1 MSERLDLAGTEK
13 VPKIGTASVYQTAVI
28 NHLANQVYSV
38 EILPQLVDT
47 ARQRLQQLGYTN
59 VRVSQADGNL
69 NWDQESPYDAII
81 VTAAALHI
89 PPTLIQQLAEGG
101 RMVLPVERDEQQH
114 LLRLRKRNGQMIE
127 EELGLVRF
135 VPQVGGNS

>member
-13 VPKIGTASVYQTAVI
+13 VPKIGKASAYQTAVL

-47 ARQRLQQLGYTN
+47 ARQRLPQLGHTN
-59 VRVSQADGNL
+59 VRVILADGNL
-69 NWDQESPYDAII
+69 NWDQDSPYDAII

-89 PPTLIQQLAEGG
+89 PPTLIQQLADGG
-101 RMVLPVERDEQQH
+101 GMVLSVEGDEQQH

-135 VPQVGGNS
+135 VPQVRGNS